1 MVIRKIAPTGKWAKA
16 NPRQVR
22 NSEQKIKKKKEMQ
35 GAVVL
40 GEAFGPLPAKMMWS
54 CGSQEICSFTT
65 IIILFEVHFDSL
77 DTLRTVSLRGN
88 SSERSIAMSLLHGYP
103 FYAIF
108 RVWIHS
114 H

>member
-40 GEAFGPLPAKMMWS
+40 GAAFGPLPAKMMW
-54 CGSQEICSFTT
+54 
-65 IIILFEVHFDSL
+65 
-77 DTLRTVSLRGN
+77 
-88 SSERSIAMSLLHGYP
+88 
-103 FYAIF
+103 
-108 RVWIHS
+108 
-114 H
+114 